1 MKKNIR
7 ELAMEAGFPVAG
19 FNKDT
24 ATLLNESAINK
35 FAKSLLLECMMIAE
49 LNGEMPTAYQIKHHF
64 GL

>member
-1 MKKNIR
+1 MNKNIK
-7 ELAMEAGFPVAG
+7 ELAMDSNFPVAG

-35 FAKSLLLECMMIAE
+35 FAKSLLLECVMIAE
-49 LNGEMPTAYQIKHHF
+49 LNGEMATAYQIKHHF